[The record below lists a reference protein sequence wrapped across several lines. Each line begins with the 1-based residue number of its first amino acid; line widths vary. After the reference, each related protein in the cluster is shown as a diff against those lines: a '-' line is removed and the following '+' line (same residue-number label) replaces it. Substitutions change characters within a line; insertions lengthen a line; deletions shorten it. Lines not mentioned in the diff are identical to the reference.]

1 MWNKVKSDKSDL
13 SWNLD
18 EIFDH
23 YMRAK
28 KILDH
33 CVKSVKFNLRFFSDF
48 TWKQFQRFLL
58 LRNCHFGNFQGTEFL
73 FWWLIAIFHHR
84 KYLISEPQKMSKWQ
98 FLMSRTIKLISRKN
112 LNCKKS
118 ENFHNLCGKTRNSFT
133 RKNISI
139 NQFFSVVSIEN
150 TRCFHEIFDIRVN
163 FRN

>member
-1 MWNKVKSDKSDL
+1 MIWDPKFIGSL
-13 SWNLD
+13 C
-18 EIFDH
+18 
-23 YMRAK
+23 K
-28 KILDH
+28 KCWIY
-33 CVKSVKFNLRFFSDF
+33 SMNFSDF
-48 TWKQFQRFLL
+48 TWKQLRRFLT

-163 FRN
+163 FRNFHTVTYLLKLHFWW